1 MLYNAKLKKLD
12 PYIEEEVTLEVNGY
26 EFTGF
31 STICPYVIEEG
42 KEYPVLIS
50 FTILDDLDLLE
61 LNKEVKELKRIDES
75 YKYYVRGILHED
87 YIDAGIKIYDEDEYF
102 QDYKYLVG
110 KPVELLVDRIAVEFL
125 DNN

>member
-1 MLYNAKLKKLD
+1 MYRAKLKKLH
-12 PYIEEEVTLEVNGY
+12 PHIEEEVTLDINGY

-42 KEYPVLIS
+42 KEYSVYIS
-50 FTILDDLDLLE
+50 FTILDQSDLLE
-61 LNKEVKELKRIDES
+61 LDKEIKELKHIDEG

-87 YIDAGIKIYDEDEYF
+87 YIDAGIKIYDDDGYF
-102 QDYKYLVG
+102 NDYIYLVG
-110 KPVELLVDRIAVEFL
+110 KPVELLVDRIAVDFL